1 MLSESLVPFR
11 FVNESNVHVPQ
22 NTNDSRK
29 EISYTTI
36 SCVFFFLFVLYAA
49 RMLMVMLWHFFG
61 VYTVTKL
68 LGNAELFY
76 GVQSCN
82 SQEGVT
88 MLYPFNFYEASRLLK
103 IFIRPNFK
111 RYYTIGRKLIS
122 HCKFTYI
129 MDKIG
134 KILVHLIPDY
144 LSFSTTE
151 IITIYFFR

>member
-1 MLSESLVPFR
+1 MLSESSLAFR
-11 FVNESNVHVPQ
+11 FVNESNVYVSP

-61 VYTVTKL
+61 VYSVTKL

-82 SQEGVT
+82 SQEGVA
-88 MLYPFNFYEASRLLK
+88 MLYPFNFYEVSRHLK
-103 IFIRPNFK
+103 ILLDP
-111 RYYTIGRKLIS
+111 
-122 HCKFTYI
+122 
-129 MDKIG
+129 
-134 KILVHLIPDY
+134 
-144 LSFSTTE
+144 LSNV
-151 IITIYFFR
+151 IIQ

>member
-36 SCVFFFLFVLYAA
+36 SCVFFLFVLYAA

-61 VYTVTKL
+61 VYSVTKL

-82 SQEGVT
+82 SQEGVA
-88 MLYPFNFYEASRLLK
+88 MLCPFNFSEAYRLLK
-103 IFIRPNFK
+103 FVLDPTHSYRILVIFIIFFFYPPIRAQNGDIAATFEPL
-111 RYYTIGRKLIS
+111 YL
-122 HCKFTYI
+122 
-129 MDKIG
+129 DK
-134 KILVHLIPDY
+134 
-144 LSFSTTE
+144 
-151 IITIYFFR
+151 